1 MNKLPFKFTMLV
13 FLIALL
19 TGFYLRLPL
28 VDNFI
33 RAFVIYLIF
42 SVLILLIFL
51 IYNQSTYSM
60 LRAQMEQ
67 QEGGRRKGMLKQSS
81 PKTE

>member
-1 MNKLPFKFTMLV
+1 MSKLPFKFTMLV

-28 VDNFI
+28 MDNFI

-60 LRAQMEQ
+60 LRAQMEHQ
-67 QEGGRRKGMLKQSS
+67 KNGHRKSVLKQSTS
-81 PKTE
+81 KTE

>member
-67 QEGGRRKGMLKQSS
+67 QEGGRHKDMLKQSS

>member
-1 MNKLPFKFTMLV
+1 MNKLPFKFSMLV

-28 VDNFI
+28 MDNFI

-51 IYNQSTYSM
+51 IYNQSSYSM
-60 LRAQMEQ
+60 LKAQMEH
-67 QEGGRRKGMLKQSS
+67 QEGARQKNMLNQTS